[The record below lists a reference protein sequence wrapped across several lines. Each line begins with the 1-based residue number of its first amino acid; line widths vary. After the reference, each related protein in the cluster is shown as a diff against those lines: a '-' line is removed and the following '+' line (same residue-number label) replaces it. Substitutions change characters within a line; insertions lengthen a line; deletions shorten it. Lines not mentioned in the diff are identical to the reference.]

1 MDLRSLIAKMDA
13 IEQTQLLAE
22 TEELMEKVRI
32 RYSDVEAVANQYKDD
47 EAGRLAALTKLI
59 QDNGLPG
66 LFDPIKKELVKPDGT
81 YAWFAGADEA
91 TVKRLQQWGLLP
103 DEAKTSSWLGARGE
117 DEKTAMPANK
127 EARSRDEMVDRAEVL
142 MKKAIAVAKV
152 EQGAKPSAPTT
163 ATASGSIELPKFE
176 STLMFKSGLAKQLTE
191 GFGFSYS
198 SLMEAITPEEHAELK
213 GLVQKLTPFAKTDP
227 DSADIVAQFR
237 AYNEKR
243 DALIARIQELI
254 ELIKSKGVK
263 PVVKESLNE
272 SKVRMIMEGRIVVLE
287 DQKRYL
293 RDGMEWTY
301 DASTQMYSHLNED
314 GTIDQLDEEG
324 FWQGV
329 GDFGRGVANGATLGM
344 ADRIVAGAKAMIKGS
359 AYKDELRKEL
369 ITSKAARDRSPNLS
383 LAGDIA
389 GSFVLPGGFLAGLG
403 WAGANYAMDKVKK
416 PYDDEII
423 ASKPTGNTPAAG
435 GQGTQSNLLAMQ
447 KAILAKDPKALP
459 KHGADGKMG
468 PETRAAMAKYPDI
481 AAKFKVTGQKP
492 ATPTTPTTATPA
504 TPAIPA
510 TRGDAG
516 TDAAVAE
523 INAAF
528 KKLGVTAIDANGAFT
543 PEAIQAVKKATQQS
557 PNSKDADIINKILSG
572 GATQATNEDKLSG
585 LLKLLGQTT
594 TGAADNVAS
603 AAAKTTA
610 GAADNVATAA
620 NKTAGA
626 VEKTAAAAE
635 AKIGAGFTD
644 DAGTAWMKRAGY
656 WEPVAGPL
664 KGMKNQVGMK
674 SNPGMYAK
682 IEAEFAEKTGT
693 KVAGAGDDVAKAA
706 GATDDAAKATAQ
718 ADEIAKAEGV
728 ALTPAEKTVIVATGK
743 NASKVSRVL
752 AKTKKVG
759 GRAVQFMKDHKFLT
773 LMAALAIAGYLF
785 NSDGDIDSEVA
796 GGGNSS
802 GNTTADKPE
811 GEQGGKESAESIE
824 LNKLLAQLRDGWP
837 TDEETKAT
845 LEAAKAVGGKVDAP
859 VTAPAATNATADT
872 TKGPDMGQVNK
883 PNPVVQAT
891 GDATKDNAARQ
902 SGNVV
907 KYT

>member
-1 MDLRSLIAKMDA
+1 MDA

-47 EAGRLAALTKLI
+47 EQARLAALTKLI

-127 EARSRDEMVDRAEVL
+127 EARSRDEMVDRAEAL

-176 STLMFKSGLAKQLTE
+176 GSLMFKSGLAKQLTE
-191 GFGFSYS
+191 GFGFTYS

-237 AYNEKR
+237 SYNEKR

-254 ELIKSKGVK
+254 EIIKSKGVK

-287 DQKRYL
+287 DNKRYL

-301 DASTQMYSHLNED
+301 DASTNMYSHLNED
-314 GTIDQLDEEG
+314 GTVDQLDEAE
-324 FWQGV
+324 FWQNV

-403 WAGANYAMDKVKK
+403 WAGANYAMDKIKK
-416 PYDDEII
+416 PYDAEII
-423 ASKPTGNTPAAG
+423 ASKPTGNAPAG
-435 GQGTQSNLLAMQ
+435 GAASGQGAQSNLLAMQ

-481 AAKFKVTGQKP
+481 AAKFKVTSAKPVTPAVTAP
-492 ATPTTPTTATPA
+492 ATPTIPT
-504 TPAIPA
+504 

-516 TDAAVAE
+516 TDAAVAQ

-528 KKLGVTAIDANGAFT
+528 KKLGVTAIDANGAIT
-543 PEAIQAVKKATQQS
+543 PEAIQAIKKATQQS
-557 PNSKDADIINKILSG
+557 PGSKDADIISKILSG
-572 GATQATNEDKLSG
+572 GTTQPTNEDALSG
-585 LLKLLGQTT
+585 LLKLLGKTT
-594 TGAADNVAS
+594 AGATDNVATT
-603 AAAKTTA
+603 AAKTTA
-610 GAADNVATAA
+610 GAADNVATTAT
-620 NKTAGA
+620 KTAGA
-626 VEKTAAAAE
+626 ADNVAGAAEKTAAAAE

-656 WEPVAGPL
+656 WEPVSGPL

-682 IEAEFAEKTGT
+682 LEAEFAEKTGT
-693 KVAGAGDDVAKAA
+693 RVAGAGDNVAKAA

-728 ALTPAEKTVIVATGK
+728 VLTSGEKTVIAATGK
-743 NASKVSRVL
+743 NSTKVSRALVK
-752 AKTKKVG
+752 AKKAG
-759 GRAVQFMKDHKFLT
+759 GRVVQFMKDHKFLT
-773 LMAALAIAGYLF
+773 LMAALAIAGYVF
-785 NSDGDIDSEVA
+785 TDDGDIDTDVTPV
-796 GGGNSS
+796 NP
-802 GNTTADKPE
+802 NTPTTPTKPE
-811 GEQGGKESAESIE
+811 DEQGGKDSAETIE

-859 VTAPAATNATADT
+859 ANIAKPVPSNATADT
-872 TKGPDMGQVNK
+872 TKGPNMAQVNK
-883 PNPVVQAT
+883 
-891 GDATKDNAARQ
+891 
-902 SGNVV
+902 
-907 KYT
+907 

>member
-13 IEQTQLLAE
+13 IEQSQLLAE

-344 ADRIVAGAKAMIKGS
+344 ADRMVAGAKAMIKGS
-359 AYKDELRKEL
+359 AYRDELRKEL
-369 ITSKAARDRSPNLS
+369 VASKAARDRSPNLS

-403 WAGANYAMDKVKK
+403 WAGANYAMDKLKK

-423 ASKPTGNTPAAG
+423 ASKPTGNTPAGGAAG
-435 GQGTQSNLLAMQ
+435 GQGAQSNLLAMQ

-481 AAKFKVTGQKP
+481 AAKFKVTPAATPAKP
-492 ATPTTPTTATPA
+492 VTPTVTPAATPTIPT
-504 TPAIPA
+504 

-572 GATQATNEDKLSG
+572 GATQATNEDALGG
-585 LLKLLGQTT
+585 LLKLLGKTT

-610 GAADNVATAA
+610 NAADNVATAA

-728 ALTPAEKTVIVATGK
+728 ALSQGEKTVIAATGK
-743 NASKVSRVL
+743 NSTKVSRALVK
-752 AKTKKVG
+752 AKKAG
-759 GRAVQFMKDHKFLT
+759 GRVVQFMKDHKFLT
-773 LMAALAIAGYLF
+773 LMAALAIGGYLF
-785 NSDGDIDSEVA
+785 NDDGDIDSDVSGGGAGAA
-796 GGGNSS
+796 GGP
-802 GNTTADKPE
+802 TTPTKPE
-811 GEQGGKESAESIE
+811 GEQGGKDSAETIE

-859 VTAPAATNATADT
+859 TDVAKPAPSNATVDT
-872 TKGPDMGQVNK
+872 TKGPNMGQVNK
-883 PNPVVQAT
+883 
-891 GDATKDNAARQ
+891 
-902 SGNVV
+902 
-907 KYT
+907 